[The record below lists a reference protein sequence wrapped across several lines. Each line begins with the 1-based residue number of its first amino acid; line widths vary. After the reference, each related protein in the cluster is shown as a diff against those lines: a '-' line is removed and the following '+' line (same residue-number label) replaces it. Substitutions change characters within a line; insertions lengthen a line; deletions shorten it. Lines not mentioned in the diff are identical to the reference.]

1 MRKRL
6 ANSSPNRASRLPV
19 RRGSVLVIVTILVAL
34 LTLGAYTFS
43 EFMVVETQA
52 ASAFGRDTQA
62 KALADSGVELAAA
75 ILSDRTE
82 LDPQSLYNNPSRFQ
96 GITIRNAS
104 SPRGRGLVSLV
115 AGLEYDTAGS
125 QPRFGLVNES
135 SKINLNRLTR
145 MGLDNAQ
152 ARQLLMGLPQMTE
165 DTADAILDFLDE
177 DANPREQ
184 GCEDEYYGQFGITAR
199 NGPLDS
205 LDELLLVRG
214 VTPDLLYG
222 EDLNR
227 NGVLDP
233 NENDGERTPPF
244 DNADGAL
251 FPGWVQ
257 FLTLF
262 SVEVNTQADG
272 TAKIDVNKNGL
283 GELYDLI
290 EPVLGQE
297 IATYVVAYRLQGP
310 YDPSQQNSNPTGGN
324 TLASNSAGGGNAG
337 RNMAG
342 GGPGQSSG
350 GGRGGAGAGAGGGR
364 GGGAGPGG
372 GGGSPSGGSPSGGNP
387 AGGGRSGGGAGGG
400 GAAGGGAQTV
410 TPSAPSS
417 AQTTTPSL
425 PSGGS
430 RTTPTQ
436 GSGGSTTTTPR
447 QVGGG
452 GGGAG
457 GMSGGGGG
465 AITYSQRTGA
475 TQVGGQPAGQSTA
488 GSINSMRNTAVQAA
502 TTAANAV
509 FSAQG
514 QVTRAGIDLTA
525 GAKASLNS
533 LYDLIGTQVQVNI
546 NGTPTVLDS
555 PFTADAAAMRE
566 YLPKLLDALAT
577 NTSRTISG
585 RININD
591 ARRETLFAIPGM
603 TEQMA
608 EQIAALQASLK
619 GAGDGTLDLLTPG
632 WLYIHKVADL
642 PTLSALD
649 PYITTGGDVYRVN
662 SVGFFAEGG
671 GTARVEAVIDATQT
685 PSQIVFT
692 RDLTNL
698 GAAYSPQVLS
708 GSAVSP

>member
-6 ANSSPNRASRLPV
+6 ANRGLNRQSRHPV

-62 KALADSGVELAAA
+62 KALADSGIELAAA
-75 ILSDRTE
+75 ILSDRTD
-82 LDPQSLYNNPSRFQ
+82 LDPQSLYNNPGRFQ
-96 GITIRNAS
+96 GITIRNAT

-115 AGLEYDTAGS
+115 AGLEYDVAGS
-125 QPRFGLVNES
+125 QPRFGLINES

-152 ARQLLMGLPQMTE
+152 ARQLLMGLPLMTE

-177 DANPREQ
+177 DTDPREL

-233 NENDGERTPPF
+233 NENDGERTPPL

-251 FPGWVQ
+251 FPGWAQ
-257 FLTLF
+257 FLTLY

-297 IATYVVAYRLQGP
+297 VATYIVAYRLQGP

-324 TLASNSAGGGNAG
+324 TLASNTAGGGTGG

-342 GGPGQSSG
+342 GGAGQGSG
-350 GGRGGAGAGAGGGR
+350 GGRGGAGAGGGR
-364 GGGAGPGG
+364 GSGAGPGG
-372 GGGSPSGGSPSGGNP
+372 GGNS
-387 AGGGRSGGGAGGG
+387 AGGGRSGGS
-400 GAAGGGAQTV
+400 AAGGGSQTI

-417 AQTTTPSL
+417 GQTITPSL

-452 GGGAG
+452 GGGG
-457 GMSGGGGG
+457 GAMSGGGGG
-465 AITYSQRTGA
+465 VITYSQRTGA

-488 GSINSMRNTAVQAA
+488 GSINSLRNTAVQAA

-525 GAKASLNS
+525 GAKVSLNS
-533 LYDLIGTQVQVNI
+533 VYELIGTQVQVNI

-566 YLPKLLDALAT
+566 YLPKLLDAVAT
-577 NTSRTISG
+577 NTARTISG

-591 ARRETLFAIPGM
+591 ARRETLFAIPGV

-608 EQIAALQASLK
+608 DQIVSLQASLK

-632 WLYIHKVADL
+632 WLYIHKVVDL
-642 PTLSALD
+642 PTLSALE
-649 PYITTGGDVYRVN
+649 PYITTGGNVYRVN

-685 PSQIVFT
+685 PAQIVFT

-708 GSAVSP
+708 GSPVSP

>member
-1 MRKRL
+1 MRRRL
-6 ANSSPNRASRLPV
+6 ANNGLDRAFPPTD

-82 LDPQSLYNNPSRFQ
+82 LDPQSLYNNPGRFQ
-96 GITIRNAS
+96 GITIRNAP
-104 SPRGRGLVSLV
+104 SPRARGMVSLV
-115 AGLEYDTAGS
+115 AGLEYDVAGS

-152 ARQLLMGLPQMTE
+152 ARQLLMGLPLMTE

-177 DANPREQ
+177 DATPREL

-199 NGPLDS
+199 NGALES

-222 EDLNR
+222 EDANR

-244 DNADGAL
+244 DNADGTL
-251 FPGWVQ
+251 FPGWIQ
-257 FLTLF
+257 YLTLF

-272 TAKIDVNKNGL
+272 TAKIDANKNAL

-297 IATYVVAYRLQGP
+297 VATYVVAYRLQGP
-310 YDPSQQNSNPTGGN
+310 YDPSQPSSNPSAGGN
-324 TLASNSAGGGNAG
+324 TMASNTPGGANGG

-342 GGPGQSSG
+342 GGPGQG
-350 GGRGGAGAGAGGGR
+350 GGPGGGSSRGGGAGGGP
-364 GGGAGPGG
+364 GGAGPGG
-372 GGGSPSGGSPSGGNP
+372 AGAGGRGGG
-387 AGGGRSGGGAGGG
+387 GGGGAPGGGAGPMAGG
-400 GAAGGGAQTV
+400 GGGGGAQTV
-410 TPSAPSS
+410 NPSAPNS
-417 AQTTTPSL
+417 AATTTPSL
-425 PSGGS
+425 PSGGT
-430 RTTPTQ
+430 RTTPSQ
-436 GSGGSTTTTPR
+436 GSGGATTTTA
-447 QVGGG
+447 QQVGGVGGG
-452 GGGAG
+452 GG
-457 GMSGGGGG
+457 MSAGGGG
-465 AITYSQRTGA
+465 AITYSQRSGA

-525 GAKASLNS
+525 GAKVQLNS
-533 LYDLIGTQVQVNI
+533 LYDLIGTQVQVNV
-546 NGTPTVLDS
+546 NGSPTVLDS

-577 NTSRTISG
+577 NTARTISG

-603 TEQMA
+603 NEQMA
-608 EQIAALQASLK
+608 EQIVSLQASLK

-649 PYITTGGDVYRVN
+649 PYITTGGSVYRVN

-671 GTARVEAVIDATQT
+671 GNARVEAVIDATQT
-685 PSQIVFT
+685 PAQIVFT
-692 RDLTNL
+692 RDLSNL
-698 GAAYSPQVLS
+698 GAAYSPQILS
-708 GSAVSP
+708 GAAASP